1 MSVTWQVYA
10 LEANPEAARL
20 ARLAV
25 AQVPRRRSL
34 HPWPICWC
42 SGALGLLSFHGPN
55 ARCNR
60 DGEWFPWAEKRS
72 AGKATLIDFI
82 FLHWLS
88 KNTMCSLSLI
98 RYLYAMR
105 AVSKVRGIAPGT
117 IEIIEGF
124 STLIDLPEKVT
135 RGSST

>member
-1 MSVTWQVYA
+1 
-10 LEANPEAARL
+10 
-20 ARLAV
+20 
-25 AQVPRRRSL
+25 
-34 HPWPICWC
+34 
-42 SGALGLLSFHGPN
+42 
-55 ARCNR
+55 
-60 DGEWFPWAEKRS
+60 
-72 AGKATLIDFI
+72 
-82 FLHWLS
+82 
-88 KNTMCSLSLI
+88 MCSLSLI